1 MKQTQKL
8 CLRKKIV
15 IDWEKRK
22 KMLYEV
28 EPVDDI
34 YEKDMCF
41 TDFQLDSPPTQ

>member
-22 KMLYEV
+22 KMLCEV
-28 EPVDDI
+28 ESVDEI
-34 YEKDMCF
+34 YENDMFF
-41 TDFQLDSPPTQ
+41 TDFQLDSPPKK